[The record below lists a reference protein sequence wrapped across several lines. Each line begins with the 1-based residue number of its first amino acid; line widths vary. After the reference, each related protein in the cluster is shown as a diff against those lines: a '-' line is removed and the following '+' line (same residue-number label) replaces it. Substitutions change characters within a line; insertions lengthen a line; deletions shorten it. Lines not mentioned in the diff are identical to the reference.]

1 MFFLLTLIVKSDKI
15 TVIRILKRKVI
26 TMIITAVGLGLI
38 GGSLCKAIKKH
49 TNHTVYGIDI
59 NKETISMALSQ
70 NAIDAETDDLG
81 LADIT
86 IVSLY
91 PIDAIDY
98 IINNADKFKSGSIVI
113 DTCGIKKEIV
123 DRVTPV
129 LEKRDVTFIGTHP
142 MAGREFSGFEYS
154 LDNLFDEASFIIT
167 PSEATPQ
174 AKLNLL
180 KDLAYNIHFKKVVFA
195 TPEEHD
201 QIIAFTS
208 QLAHVVSNAYIKSPT
223 HQKQLGFSAGSF
235 QDLTRVAKLNEIM
248 WTPLFM
254 LNKGPLCDEI
264 DCIIEKLTEYRDAMK
279 NDDSDK
285 LRELLKEGRILKED
299 TKTL

>member
-1 MFFLLTLIVKSDKI
+1 MKI
-15 TVIRILKRKVI
+15 TV
-26 TMIITAVGLGLI
+26 VGLGLI

-59 NKETISMALSQ
+59 NKETLEMALSQ
-70 NAIDAETDDLG
+70 NAIDAVTDDLS

-91 PIDAIDY
+91 PITTIDY
-98 IINNADKFKSGSIVI
+98 IKENASKFKKGSIVI
-113 DTCGIKKEIV
+113 DTCGIKKAIV
-123 DRVTPV
+123 DAVTPV
-129 LEKRDVTFIGTHP
+129 LAENDVTFIGVHP

-154 LDNLFDEASFIIT
+154 LDNLFDDASFIIT
-167 PSEATPQ
+167 PDKSVSQT
-174 AKLNLL
+174 KINLIE
-180 KDLAYNIHFKKVVFA
+180 DFAYSIHFKKVVTA

-235 QDLTRVAKLNEIM
+235 QDLTRVAKLNETM
-248 WTPLFM
+248 WTPLFL
-254 LNKGPLCDEI
+254 LNKDPLCFEI
-264 DCIIEKLTEYRDAMK
+264 DYIIARLTEYRDAMQN
-279 NDDSDK
+279 NDAERLK
-285 LRELLKEGRILKED
+285 ALLRDGRILKEE

>member
-1 MFFLLTLIVKSDKI
+1 
-15 TVIRILKRKVI
+15 
-26 TMIITAVGLGLI
+26 MIITVVGLGLI

-49 TNHTVYGIDI
+49 TNHTVYGVDT
-59 NKETISMALSQ
+59 NRETIEMALSQ
-70 NAIDAETDDLG
+70 HAIDAETADLG

-91 PIDAIDY
+91 PITTIDF
-98 IINNADKFKSGSIVI
+98 IKENADKFKKGSIVI
-113 DTCGIKKEIV
+113 DTCGIKKAIV
-123 DRVTPV
+123 DSATPA
-129 LEKRDVTFIGTHP
+129 LAQNDVTFIGVHP

-167 PSEATPQ
+167 PSSDVSQT
-174 AKLNLL
+174 KINLL
-180 KDLAYNIHFKKVVFA
+180 EDFAYAIHFKKVVIA
-195 TPEEHD
+195 SPEEHD

-235 QDLTRVAKLNEIM
+235 QDLTRVAKLNDDR

-254 LNKGPLCDEI
+254 LNKEPLCFEI
-264 DCIIEKLTEYRDAMK
+264 DYIIARLTEYRDAMINGDNERLK
-279 NDDSDK
+279 QL
-285 LRELLKEGRILKED
+285 LRDGRILKEN
-299 TKTL
+299 TQTL

>member
-1 MFFLLTLIVKSDKI
+1 
-15 TVIRILKRKVI
+15 
-26 TMIITAVGLGLI
+26 MIITVVGLGLI

-49 TNHTVYGIDI
+49 TNHTVYGVDT
-59 NKETISMALSQ
+59 NRETIEMALSQ
-70 NAIDAETDDLG
+70 HAIDAETADLG

-91 PIDAIDY
+91 PITTIDF
-98 IINNADKFKSGSIVI
+98 IKENADKFKKGSIVI
-113 DTCGIKKEIV
+113 DTCGIKKAIV
-123 DRVTPV
+123 DSATPV
-129 LEKRDVTFIGTHP
+129 LAENDVTFIGVHP

-167 PSEATPQ
+167 PSESVSQT
-174 AKLNLL
+174 KINLIE
-180 KDLAYNIHFKKVVFA
+180 DFAYAIHFKKVVIA

-235 QDLTRVAKLNEIM
+235 QDLTRVAKLNEDM

-254 LNKGPLCDEI
+254 LNKEPLCFEI
-264 DCIIEKLTEYRDAMK
+264 DYIIARLTEYRDAMMNGDNERLK
-279 NDDSDK
+279 QL
-285 LRELLKEGRILKED
+285 LRDGRILKEQ

>member
-1 MFFLLTLIVKSDKI
+1 MKI
-15 TVIRILKRKVI
+15 TV
-26 TMIITAVGLGLI
+26 VGLGLI

-59 NKETISMALSQ
+59 NKETLEMALSQ
-70 NAIDAETDDLG
+70 NAIDAVTDDLS

-91 PIDAIDY
+91 PITTIDY
-98 IINNADKFKSGSIVI
+98 IKENASKFKKGSIVI
-113 DTCGIKKEIV
+113 DTCGIKKAIV
-123 DRVTPV
+123 DAATPV
-129 LEKRDVTFIGTHP
+129 LAENDVTFIGVHP

-154 LDNLFDEASFIIT
+154 LDNLFDDASFIIT
-167 PSEATPQ
+167 PDKSVSQT
-174 AKLNLL
+174 KINLIE
-180 KDLAYNIHFKKVVFA
+180 DFAYSIHFKKVVTA

-235 QDLTRVAKLNEIM
+235 QDLTRVAKLNETM
-248 WTPLFM
+248 WTPLFL
-254 LNKGPLCDEI
+254 LNKDPLCFEI
-264 DCIIEKLTEYRDAMK
+264 DYIIARLTEYRDAMQN
-279 NDDSDK
+279 NDAERLK
-285 LRELLKEGRILKED
+285 ALLRDGRILKEE